1 MKMLFGFLQGV
12 MNRMNNSSGS
22 TTCFFSPSFA
32 SLPFG
37 FFAAKTAVS
46 ALALEEA
53 APEKAMFLDAA
64 RELASGRTCGE
75 NATTAEGPTRERAAT
90 RNAAITY
97 LCRQFMVSKKFYVAT
112 RPK

>member
-1 MKMLFGFLQGV
+1 MLFGFLQGV

-22 TTCFFSPSFA
+22 ITCFFSPSFA

-46 ALALEEA
+46 ALALEEV
-53 APEKAMFLDAA
+53 APEEAIFLGAA

-90 RNAAITY
+90 RNAAIMY
-97 LCRQFMVSKKFYVAT
+97 LCRQCMVSKKFYVAAT
-112 RPK
+112 

>member
-1 MKMLFGFLQGV
+1 MLFGFLQGV

-32 SLPFG
+32 SLPFC

-46 ALALEEA
+46 ALALKE
-53 APEKAMFLDAA
+53 AMFLDEA

-97 LCRQFMVSKKFYVAT
+97 LCRQCMVSKKFYVAAT
-112 RPK
+112 